1 MKLSVIIP
9 YFNEAGHIT
18 EVLDA
23 VRNEGTPKEII
34 VVDDGST
41 DDTARIVE
49 EYNKTYPMVIHSSR
63 VNAGKGMAIRAGL
76 KYVTGDIVII
86 QDADMEYDPSQYSQ
100 LIKPIING
108 EAEVVYGSRFL
119 GNIQG
124 MRLPNRVC
132 NHILAWTAN
141 FLYAAHITDEAT
153 CYKAFRADLIKS
165 LPLKCRKFE
174 FCPEVTARV
183 RKRGIRIKEVP
194 IDYRGRSVT
203 EGKKIRWTDAVSAI
217 WTLIKYRFTN

>member
-1 MKLSVIIP
+1 VKLSVIIP
-9 YFNEAGHIT
+9 YFNEASHIT
-18 EVLDA
+18 DVLDA
-23 VRNEGTPKEII
+23 VRMEGTPKEII

-49 EYNKTYPMVIHSSR
+49 EYNKQHPMVIHSSK

-86 QDADMEYDPSQYSQ
+86 QDADMEYDPSQYPQ
-100 LIKPIING
+100 LIKPIIDG
-108 EAEVVYGSRFL
+108 DAEVVYGSRFL
-119 GNIQG
+119 GKIEG
-124 MRLPNRVC
+124 MRIPNRIC
-132 NHILAWTAN
+132 NYVLAWTAN
-141 FLYAAHITDEAT
+141 LLYGAHITDEAT
-153 CYKAFRADLIKS
+153 CYKAFKADLIRS

-194 IDYRGRSVT
+194 ISYKGRSVT
-203 EGKKIRWTDAVSAI
+203 EGKKIRWTDAISAI
-217 WTLIKYRFTN
+217 WTLIKYRFTD